1 MKNVDDGDD
10 NDDLKV
16 LTELIIG
23 YPGQIE
29 DKLNYRSFPLTN
41 CLIIYGN
48 NLNNCA

>member
-23 YPGQIE
+23 YPDQIK
-29 DKLNYRSFPLTN
+29 DKLNCRLSLDQ
-41 CLIIYGN
+41 L
-48 NLNNCA
+48 LNYLY

>member
-23 YPGQIE
+23 YPDQIE
-29 DKLNYRSFPLTN
+29 DKLNCRLSLDQ
-41 CLIIYGN
+41 L
-48 NLNNCA
+48 LNYLY